1 MSIVGLRRLGELIR
15 DQRHVLL
22 ARWRQQVRQLPSA
35 KNLSVPALNDHVPE
49 LIDELA
55 GALEF
60 RTEETIEKTLLQG
73 SPPAHGRQR
82 LQDGFDIE
90 EVVGEY
96 NVLRACIHDL
106 AEENGIFVHGSDL
119 RVVNRVIDEAIGLAV
134 QTYAT
139 QLALEVKQ
147 RREEHLTFVAH
158 DLHTPLKA
166 IAMTVSA
173 FERTMGQSARN
184 EATEQLLRVLRRN
197 IRQLE
202 QLVIE
207 VIKANTDS
215 PQDAMQKIVRREF
228 DLWPLVERLIHD
240 LRPVADTASIEL
252 INNVPDDL
260 QTYADA
266 GLLTRIFENLL
277 SHAINFAP
285 RAKVVVEAWRGDHG
299 SVECRVSDNGPG
311 MPSDRLNKLFEGRM
325 PVKAGEEDIGLGL
338 AIVKQF
344 VEAHGGTIVAD
355 STEGVGTTIQFTL
368 PPRPAQ

>member
-1 MSIVGLRRLGELIR
+1 MSIAGLRRIGELIR

-35 KNLSVPALNDHVPE
+35 ENLSVPALNDHVPD

-55 GALEF
+55 AALEY

-82 LQDGFDIE
+82 LRDGFDIE

-96 NVLRACIHDL
+96 NVLRACIHEL

-119 RVVNRVIDEAIGLAV
+119 RVVNRVIDEAIGLAL

-166 IAMTVSA
+166 IAMTVSSI
-173 FERTMGQSARN
+173 ERTMGESAN
-184 EATEQLLRVLRRN
+184 EATEQLLKVLRRN

-202 QLVIE
+202 QLVID
-207 VIKANTDS
+207 VMKANTDS
-215 PQDAMQKIVRREF
+215 PQDAVQKLVRREF
-228 DLWPLVERLIHD
+228 DLWPLVERVIHD
-240 LRPVADTASIEL
+240 LQPVADTASVDL
-252 INNVPDDL
+252 INNVPSDV

-266 GLLTRIFENLL
+266 GLLTRILENLL
-277 SHAINFAP
+277 SNAINFAP
-285 RAKVVVEAWRGDHG
+285 RGKVVVEAWLGDEG
-299 SVECRVSDNGPG
+299 SAECRVSDNGPG
-311 MPSDRLNKLFEGRM
+311 MSPDQLNKLFEERR
-325 PVKAGEEDIGLGL
+325 PLKVAEEDMGLGL

-344 VEAHGGTIVAD
+344 VEAHGGVIVAD
-355 STEGVGTTIQFTL
+355 STEGVGTTIRFTL
-368 PPRPAQ
+368 PPPSSQ